1 MYVTVKGTV
10 VFIEEKSIKGKAGEA
25 DTKYRVVTLM
35 GGKPGGKPELDAVKV
50 LNGLKV
56 ELGAKMELP
65 IEVGAYLKH
74 DRDGKVSGAGLSAKA
89 VE

>member
-10 VFIEEKSIKGKAGEA
+10 VFIEEKVIKAKGGEPE
-25 DTKYRVVTLM
+25 TKYRLVTLM
-35 GGKPGGKPELDAVKV
+35 GGKPGGKPELNPIKV

-56 ELGAKMELP
+56 DLGQKMEIP
-65 IEVGAYLKH
+65 VEVGAYLKH